1 MSTQDPDMRAAARQW
16 NIILAGVVGVFV
28 IAIAVAAYLTFGR
41 TPPPTPEQI
50 AAEHAQHVA
59 VENTK
64 VCKAAMKAAQSFGI
78 VPPFGKLINPNPQA
92 TDVVGRYGCVAA
104 TPSAQYVLKIDLI
117 CNDYANAKCTSLASV
132 AQDDGSVL
140 YQRQ

>member
-1 MSTQDPDMRAAARQW
+1 MSTPEPEMGMGPREWKIA
-16 NIILAGVVGVFV
+16 IGVVVGGFV

-41 TPPPTPEQI
+41 TPPPTPEQL
-50 AAEHAQHVA
+50 AAQQAKHQV

-64 VCKAAMKAAQSFGI
+64 ACIAAMKSAQGFGI
-78 VPPFGKLINPNPQA
+78 VPPFAKLINPNPQE
-92 TDVVGRYGCVAA
+92 TDVVGRYGCIAA
-104 TPSAQYVLKIDLI
+104 TPSAQYVLKVDLI
-117 CNDYANAKCTSLASV
+117 CHDYTNAKCTSLASV